1 MTPYHST
8 RPRNA
13 AKSRHDNFRHPL
25 EDPLN
30 HEDQR
35 DFVFLMERW
44 TGAKRGL
51 ARILKR

>member
-8 RPRNA
+8 RHKKTAN
-13 AKSRHDNFRHPL
+13 SRHDSFHHPL

-44 TGAKRGL
+44 TRAKRGL